1 MLQPT
6 NMKHLFVSVFLM
18 LVSVAGIAEKG
29 KKEKQA
35 ADTKADS
42 LATAVVAYMQMLDSL
57 EKTLKYEDGKVTL
70 QDGDIVLDV
79 PKSFKFLG
87 AAQAK
92 YVISEIWGNPP
103 QDDVLGMLLPAQYSP
118 LDDSA
123 FAFII
128 SFDAMG
134 YVKDD
139 DAADIDYDDLMKD
152 WQTAEV
158 DENKERVAAGYE
170 KLHLVGWAAK
180 PFYDAD
186 KKVMHWAKEI
196 AFGDNG
202 EHTLNYDVRVLGRK
216 GVLSMNAVAGMYHLK
231 DVQQNITAILAMPE
245 FASGNK
251 YSDFNPDIDEVAA
264 VTVGGL
270 VAGKVLAKAGILAL
284 LAKGWKLIVIGA
296 VALWAGLKKFVFGRK
311 KEEDEFTPQTEE
323 SSNEVADAQA
333 ETASNDTVAGDATEG
348 EENTEKKD
356 ETQS

>member
-1 MLQPT
+1 
-6 NMKHLFVSVFLM
+6 
-18 LVSVAGIAEKG
+18 
-29 KKEKQA
+29 
-35 ADTKADS
+35 
-42 LATAVVAYMQMLDSL
+42 
-57 EKTLKYEDGKVTL
+57 
-70 QDGDIVLDV
+70 
-79 PKSFKFLG
+79 
-87 AAQAK
+87 
-92 YVISEIWGNPP
+92 
-103 QDDVLGMLLPAQYSP
+103 
-118 LDDSA
+118 
-123 FAFII
+123 
-128 SFDAMG
+128 
-134 YVKDD
+134 
-139 DAADIDYDDLMKD
+139 
-152 WQTAEV
+152 
-158 DENKERVAAGYE
+158 
-170 KLHLVGWAAK
+170 
-180 PFYDAD
+180 
-186 KKVMHWAKEI
+186 
-196 AFGDNG
+196 
-202 EHTLNYDVRVLGRK
+202 VLGRK